1 MHLSISKVKKHIA
14 NIIFFKK
21 NYHIW
26 EFFLIFAASKYKTLL
41 RMKVIFRDIALS
53 ELYETGKTKDR
64 KYKQICKNKKL
75 IDGYIKVVSIM
86 YDVDSTEDLK
96 PFSFLHYEKL
106 KYQRDEP
113 KSSVRLVNGMVERL
127 LFVETDDGIEVEL
140 IEIDSTHYGNKK

>member
-1 MHLSISKVKKHIA
+1 
-14 NIIFFKK
+14 
-21 NYHIW
+21 
-26 EFFLIFAASKYKTLL
+26 
-41 RMKVIFRDIALS
+41 MKVIFRDIALS

-106 KYQRDEP
+106 KYQKDEP
-113 KSSVRLVNGMVERL
+113 KCSVRLVNGMVERL
-127 LFVETDDGIEVEL
+127 IFTETEDGIEVEL

>member
-1 MHLSISKVKKHIA
+1 
-14 NIIFFKK
+14 
-21 NYHIW
+21 
-26 EFFLIFAASKYKTLL
+26 
-41 RMKVIFRDIALS
+41 MKVTFKDFALS

-75 IDGYIKVVSIM
+75 IEGYIRVVSIM
-86 YDVDSTEDLK
+86 YDVDSTGDLK

-106 KYQRDEP
+106 KYQRGEP

>member
-1 MHLSISKVKKHIA
+1 
-14 NIIFFKK
+14 
-21 NYHIW
+21 
-26 EFFLIFAASKYKTLL
+26 
-41 RMKVIFRDIALS
+41 MKVTFKDIALS

-75 IDGYIKVVSIM
+75 IEGYIRVVSIM
-86 YDVDSTEDLK
+86 YDVDSTDDLK

-106 KYQRDEP
+106 KYQRGEP

>member
-1 MHLSISKVKKHIA
+1 MGISYYLCSVKVQKPH
-14 NIIFFKK
+14 
-21 NYHIW
+21 
-26 EFFLIFAASKYKTLL
+26 
-41 RMKVIFRDIALS
+41 RMKVTFKDIALS

-75 IDGYIKVVSIM
+75 IEGYIRVVSIM
-86 YDVDSTEDLK
+86 YDVDSTDDLK

-106 KYQRDEP
+106 KYQRGEP